1 LQKKQVE
8 LLGPITEKAKKA
20 IEAVAAAQGLD
31 YVMDAT
37 QGGGLIVAKGKD
49 ILPDV
54 KKQLGF

>member
-1 LQKKQVE
+1 LQKKQGE
-8 LLGPITEKAKKA
+8 LRGPITEKAKVA
-20 IEAVAAAQGLD
+20 IEKVAATLGYD

-49 ILPDV
+49 LLSDV